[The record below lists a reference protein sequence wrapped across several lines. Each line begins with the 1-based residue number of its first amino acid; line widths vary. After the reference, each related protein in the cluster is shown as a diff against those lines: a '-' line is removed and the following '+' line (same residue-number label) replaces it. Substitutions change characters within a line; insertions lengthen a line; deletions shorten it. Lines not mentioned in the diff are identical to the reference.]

1 MLFIVSLYIPYNYF
15 FKNHNNNKFV
25 IIENPVVRVVR
36 KPASE
41 TESARIIQTCNKLSF
56 VTFFH
61 FIRKKA

>member
-1 MLFIVSLYIPYNYF
+1 MLFVVSLYIPYNSIL
-15 FKNHNNNKFV
+15 KNHNNNKFV
-25 IIENPVVRVVR
+25 IFENLVVRVVR

-41 TESARIIQTCNKLSF
+41 TESARINQTCNKLSF